1 MNKLVFVMIFLL
13 SQIAFSQIIKDTGD
27 FESVKVFDKINLEL
41 IPSSENKIEIKGI
54 NANEV
59 ELINK
64 NGELKVRLPFGK
76 MLNGDAINAKLYFK
90 NIQAIDANEGSTV
103 WCNTVF
109 KQITLELSAEEG
121 SQIEI
126 KSDLQRAKVRAITG
140 STINISG
147 NALNQEASI
156 ATGGNLH
163 AKKLNT
169 NQTSVTITTG
179 GVAEVNATDIVDAQV
194 KMGGTITIFGK
205 PKQINQKTVLGGTI
219 IQSN

>member
-90 NIQAIDANEGSTV
+90 NIQAIDANEGSIV
-103 WCNTVF
+103 KSNAVF
-109 KQITLELSAEEG
+109 KQMLLELSAKEG

-126 KSDLQRAKVRAITG
+126 KSDLQRAKIRVITG
-140 STINISG
+140 SVINISG
-147 NALNQEASI
+147 KALNQEASI
-156 ATGGNLH
+156 GTGGVLE
-163 AKKLNT
+163 AKNLNT
-169 NQTSVTITTG
+169 NQTSVSITTG
-179 GVAEVNATDIVDAQV
+179 GSAEVNATDIVDAQV

-205 PKQINQKTVLGGTI
+205 PKQINQKTVLGGSI